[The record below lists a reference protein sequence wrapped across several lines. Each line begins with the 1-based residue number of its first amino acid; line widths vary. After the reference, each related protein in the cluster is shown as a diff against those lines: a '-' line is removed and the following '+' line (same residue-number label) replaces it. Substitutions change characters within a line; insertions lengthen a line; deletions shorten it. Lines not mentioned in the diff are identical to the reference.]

1 MVTEES
7 IALVGGGEKQAGY
20 LKAAA
25 TQPRGERAQLDI
37 QRADVDDLIS
47 WMLPLRGAD
56 AATDQESP
64 ERSSTL

>member
-1 MVTEES
+1 M
-7 IALVGGGEKQAGY
+7 GGGGSGGGNKWD
-20 LKAAA
+20 LLMAAA
-25 TQPRGERAQLDI
+25 TRPRGERAQLGI